1 MPSDPRDPTTPSDR
15 DKAPAGEAATGEE
28 PGADRRDPGERE
40 RERRERVIHTRVSE
54 RLEAE
59 LKERAANLGVSV
71 SNLVRNVLGNAF
83 DLVEGIVADSA
94 SVARS
99 ASANWRDQRVGA
111 YAAGPA
117 PGPTVIGW
125 QDLVLDIN
133 AVCSRCNDILP
144 RGADAAIA
152 IVRGGDDRP
161 IICPRCLEEIRHAS
175 KPAPG
180 SDRGPAGE

>member
-1 MPSDPRDPTTPSDR
+1 MPNEPRDPNDP
-15 DKAPAGEAATGEE
+15 
-28 PGADRRDPGERE
+28 ADREPADREPADRGRAERE
-40 RERRERVIHTRVSE
+40 KRERVIHTRVSE

-59 LKERAANLGVSV
+59 LKERAAGLGVSV

-99 ASANWRDQRVGA
+99 AASNWRDAHGGGV
-111 YAAGPA
+111 AGGGVVP
-117 PGPTVIGW
+117 PGPVVIGW

-152 IVRGGDDRP
+152 IVRGGGDRP
-161 IICPRCLEEIRHAS
+161 IICPRCLEEIRHGS

-180 SDRGPAGE
+180 SDREPTGE